1 MSWFVKYEMLE
12 GARMKTLFSASA
24 LAAVASFVA
33 AGVSFA
39 GTTVPTNGAPAP
51 LLGAGLPGLAV
62 LAVAGAGYLT
72 LRLRRRDR
80 D

>member
-1 MSWFVKYEMLE
+1 
-12 GARMKTLFSASA
+12 MKTLLSASA
-24 LAAVASFVA
+24 MGVVGSLVA

-39 GTTVPTNGAPAP
+39 GSVTPPTVGAPAP

>member
-1 MSWFVKYEMLE
+1 
-12 GARMKTLFSASA
+12 MKTLLSAST

-33 AGVSFA
+33 AGVSVA

>member
-1 MSWFVKYEMLE
+1 
-12 GARMKTLFSASA
+12 MKTLFSASTLA
-24 LAAVASFVA
+24 LVASFVA
-33 AGVSFA
+33 TGASYAGSVV
-39 GTTVPTNGAPAP
+39 VPTNGAPAP

-62 LAVAGAGYLT
+62 LAVAGAGSLT

>member
-1 MSWFVKYEMLE
+1 
-12 GARMKTLFSASA
+12 MKTLMTASA
-24 LAAVASFVA
+24 LGVAGWLAMASATF
-33 AGVSFA
+33 AGVA
-39 GTTVPTNGAPAP
+39 VQPTVGAPAP

-72 LRLRRRDR
+72 LRLRRRGR